1 MRIRCPLASLHFPLS
16 LSPFATSR
24 RPDVFPCDVPTFSPF
39 DLDLRPAPPRP
50 ATCDLRSL
58 AFSIPRTFFPSHSL
72 PIPSRSV
79 PIASRLFST
88 FYTFSFHLPISIP
101 CVPITSRSIA
111 LLATPDPP
119 LVRFS
124 TTFLSF
130 IIPFDPPPSPC
141 HRLVIRSLDIILV
154 RSLWFPSFSEP
165 LALYIKAP
173 VFDRPGNHSAAFP
186 LSLFLSLSLF

>member
-1 MRIRCPLASLHFPLS
+1 MRIRCPFASLHFPLF

-39 DLDLRPAPPRP
+39 DLRP
-50 ATCDLRSL
+50 ATCDLRFL
-58 AFSIPRTFFPSHSL
+58 AFSIPRTLFPSHSL
-72 PIPSRSV
+72 PITSRSV
-79 PIASRLFST
+79 PIVSRLFST
-88 FYTFSFHLPISIP
+88 FYIFSPHLPISIL

-111 LLATPDPP
+111 LLATPDLP

-154 RSLWFPSFSEP
+154 RSLWFLRSQSPQ
-165 LALYIKAP
+165 
-173 VFDRPGNHSAAFP
+173 
-186 LSLFLSLSLF
+186 

>member
-50 ATCDLRSL
+50 ATCDLRFL
-58 AFSIPRTFFPSHSL
+58 AFSIPRTLFPSHSL
-72 PIPSRSV
+72 PITSRSV
-79 PIASRLFST
+79 PIVSRLFST
-88 FYTFSFHLPISIP
+88 FYIFSSHLPISIL

-111 LLATPDPP
+111 LLATPDLP
-119 LVRFS
+119 LVCFS

-141 HRLVIRSLDIILV
+141 HRLVIRSFDIILV
-154 RSLWFPSFSEP
+154 RSLWFLRSQSPQ
-165 LALYIKAP
+165 
-173 VFDRPGNHSAAFP
+173 
-186 LSLFLSLSLF
+186 